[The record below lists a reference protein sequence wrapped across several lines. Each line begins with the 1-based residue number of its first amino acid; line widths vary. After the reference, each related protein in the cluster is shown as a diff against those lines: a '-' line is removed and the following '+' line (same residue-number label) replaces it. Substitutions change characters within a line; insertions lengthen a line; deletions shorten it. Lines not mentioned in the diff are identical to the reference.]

1 MPSILGHN
9 YVGGARSAAG
19 NLKLRSRDADSGAA
33 PVSYTHLTLP
43 TPPYV

>member
-19 NLKLRSRDADSGAA
+19 NLIQR
-33 PVSYTHLTLP
+33 P
-43 TPPYV
+43 

>member
-19 NLKLRSRDADSGAA
+19 NLNLRSLAA
-33 PVSYTHLTLP
+33 
-43 TPPYV
+43 

>member
-19 NLKLRSRDADSGAA
+19 NLILRS
-33 PVSYTHLTLP
+33 L
-43 TPPYV
+43 

>member
-19 NLKLRSRDADSGAA
+19 NLILRRLDAA
-33 PVSYTHLTLP
+33 
-43 TPPYV
+43 

>member
-19 NLKLRSRDADSGAA
+19 TLILRTRDAASG
-33 PVSYTHLTLP
+33 
-43 TPPYV
+43 

>member
-19 NLKLRSRDADSGAA
+19 NLI
-33 PVSYTHLTLP
+33 
-43 TPPYV
+43 